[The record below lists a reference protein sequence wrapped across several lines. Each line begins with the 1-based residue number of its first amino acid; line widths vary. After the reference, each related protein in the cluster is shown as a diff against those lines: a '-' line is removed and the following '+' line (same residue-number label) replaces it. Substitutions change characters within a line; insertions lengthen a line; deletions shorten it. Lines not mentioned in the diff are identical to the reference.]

1 MSPVL
6 FVTAKKLCVG
16 KKKESERER
25 ERERVK
31 FNSLV
36 SDASK
41 KRSLRKK
48 KEKEKCP
55 TWCTIPIEK
64 EETFALAIR

>member
-36 SDASK
+36 SDESK
-41 KRSLRKK
+41 ERSLRRKK
-48 KEKEKCP
+48 KER
-55 TWCTIPIEK
+55 ISNLMHYPIKK